1 VSRYGHPRYTVDEI
15 MTMNCNGACDRE
27 LPCAVCRAKERIRE
41 RAPSGTSQR
50 QSAGQ
55 GDDNADKEQSSG

>member
-50 QSAGQ
+50 QGEG
-55 GDDNADKEQSSG
+55 GDR